1 MKLLS
6 LILVFMI
13 VWVIAFVVTALFIMF
28 LAGCI
33 AFITWSLP
41 TGHFD
46 WYLFIR
52 GDLLFSFVVTIIYL
66 LVR

>member
-6 LILVFMI
+6 LIVIFMI

-41 TGHFD
+41 TGYFD